1 MVQTFK
7 ELTNINI
14 TLDRIVES
22 TAFYIY
28 VINYGVCAYYEYWLP
43 PANEIKP
50 IIDWLID
57 YVMHVHV

>member
-1 MVQTFK
+1 MF
-7 ELTNINI
+7 
-14 TLDRIVES
+14 DRIMES
-22 TAFYIY
+22 TAFNIY

-50 IIDWLID
+50 MFDWLID